1 MPENGYARMAGF
13 EYCIRINHLD
23 CVPSMLSWHSAC
35 NAVGADVSGADAHD
49 SDREYYWQYFGNAPQ
64 GLCAARGLNSAYLE
78 ILSSFYSFV
87 LMAFTVS
94 TIRDLKKNSV
104 MWYMSELFH
113 SLGHR
118 CPAVL

>member
-1 MPENGYARMAGF
+1 MYLVPMHTKVTENITGSIFETLHRVYAQPEGF
-13 EYCIRINHLD
+13 
-23 CVPSMLSWHSAC
+23 S
-35 NAVGADVSGADAHD
+35 
-49 SDREYYWQYFGNAPQ
+49 F
-64 GLCAARGLNSAYLE
+64 RGIAYLE

-94 TIRDLKKNSV
+94 TMRDLKKKSV